1 MGRWRPPQARGSH
14 YITQKGYDTLET
26 ELRDKWLLRREVV
39 KILSAAAAEGDRS
52 ENAEYIYRKK
62 QLREID
68 RRIRYLQKRIDE
80 LTIVN
85 TVPDNQSMVFF
96 GAIVTLEN
104 EQGEE
109 ITYQI
114 VGPDE
119 FDIAKGKISMDAP
132 VAKALM
138 KKSLDDEVSVQL
150 PEGIQRFIIVN
161 VKYNL

>member
-14 YITQKGYDTLET
+14 YITQQGYDSLET

-85 TVPDNQSMVFF
+85 TVPDNKSMVFF
-96 GAIVTLEN
+96 GAIVTLETD
-104 EQGEE
+104 QGEE

-119 FDIAKGKISMDAP
+119 FDIANGKISMDAP

-150 PEGIQRFIIVN
+150 PDGIQRFVIVD
-161 VKYNL
+161 VKYNI

>member
-1 MGRWRPPQARGSH
+1 MGRWRPPQQRGSN
-14 YITQKGYDTLET
+14 YITQHGYDSLKT

-80 LTIVN
+80 LAIVN
-85 TVPDNQSMVFF
+85 TVPDNKSMVFF

-104 EQGEE
+104 EQGSE

-161 VKYNL
+161 IQYE